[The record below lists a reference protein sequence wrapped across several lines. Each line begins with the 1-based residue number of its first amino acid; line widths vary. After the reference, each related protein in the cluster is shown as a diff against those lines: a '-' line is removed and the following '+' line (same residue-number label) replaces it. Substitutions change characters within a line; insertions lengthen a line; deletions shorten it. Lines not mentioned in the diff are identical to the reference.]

1 MHAHA
6 RLHAIALLRPSGFAT
21 LFSKKSTTLYG
32 QTWSPDVH
40 SAVTCIPPS
49 CPAPVTQLLPYSAA
63 GQPCCCHRRPILCTP
78 HSELLDCGSAPGVCS
93 EKDLG
98 TRVTPQEPLS
108 LALCLTCGYCCHRP
122 CDAARAKYALK
133 HTVRTHLGSDDQGYT
148 AMGFGADAEGVQGM
162 YMRKHVIEMAQRGL
176 VENLR
181 RLQPLMTPAA
191 AKVRCAVRCQ
201 THGTLLRGCVYANMA
216 PTQKPEARSVV
227 TS

>member
-1 MHAHA
+1 M
-6 RLHAIALLRPSGFAT
+6 
-21 LFSKKSTTLYG
+21 
-32 QTWSPDVH
+32 
-40 SAVTCIPPS
+40 
-49 CPAPVTQLLPYSAA
+49 
-63 GQPCCCHRRPILCTP
+63 
-78 HSELLDCGSAPGVCS
+78 CS

-98 TRVTPQEPLS
+98 TRVTLQEPLF
-108 LALCLTCGYCCHRP
+108 LAFCLTCGYCCHRP

-191 AKVRCAVRCQ
+191 AKVRCTLQCW
-201 THGTLLRGCVYANMA
+201 TYSTLLRVCDHADMA
-216 PTQKPEARSVV
+216 PAQNLEARSVMP
-227 TS
+227 S